1 MKNKINT
8 RKLTTNGILIALGV
22 ILHQITPPFLG
33 MQADFSLAI
42 MFIIIV
48 MNRDYKTTF
57 VVGIVMGIFAALTT
71 KTVGGQLPS
80 IIDKFLSANLI
91 FLMLIP
97 IRSKL
102 KDTYQVIISLFLGT
116 IASGTIFLA
125 SLSYLSGLPMAFSV
139 LMLTVVIPTTAINC
153 VLGTVLYKIVKTA
166 MNKLGMVKE

>member
-102 KDTYQVIISLFLGT
+102 KDTYQVII
-116 IASGTIFLA
+116 
-125 SLSYLSGLPMAFSV
+125 
-139 LMLTVVIPTTAINC
+139 
-153 VLGTVLYKIVKTA
+153 
-166 MNKLGMVKE
+166 

>member
-1 MKNKINT
+1 MDTK
-8 RKLTTNGILIALGV
+8 RMVTNAILIAIGA

-153 VLGTVLYKIVKTA
+153 VLGTVLYKIVNTS
-166 MNKLGMVKE
+166 MNKLGMLKE

>member
-116 IASGTIFLA
+116 IASGTILLA

-153 VLGTVLYKIVKTA
+153 VLGTVLYKIVNTS
-166 MNKLGMVKE
+166 MNKLGMLKE